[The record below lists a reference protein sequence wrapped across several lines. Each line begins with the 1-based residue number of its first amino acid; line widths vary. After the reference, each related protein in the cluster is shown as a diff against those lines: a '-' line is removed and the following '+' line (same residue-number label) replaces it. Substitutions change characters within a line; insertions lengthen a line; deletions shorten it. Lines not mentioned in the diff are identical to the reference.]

1 MDERI
6 LFIKLDPETEADI
19 ICWMNSLP
27 PRTANKTVNE
37 IVVAES
43 RGQTARIPYKFSYTN
58 EVEPLRCRLIFRS
71 KAALNF
77 SAKIPKGKY
86 KSTLVEIIRRHI
98 HKNKGLPP
106 TPLDIHRRYLSVV
119 TDRFVNMIK
128 AKKQET
134 KGVPNR
140 YYKLN
145 EFYELAFTNFSNAI
159 LECYKLV
166 DRLHGDFNLY
176 HLDCEDFINNAFVQV
191 FGEMTKPI
199 NQTVN
204 EKPVAASTEVTP
216 NYADENEH
224 KSNGGATPM
233 NKKFNNE
240 NTDIT
245 HSSGVANSINENTSA
260 DNDEADVKQ
269 PELDFRT
276 RMMKMTERPKYLN
289 QIKRGINNEQ

>member
-6 LFIKLDPETEADI
+6 LFIKLDPKTEPDV
-19 ICWMNSLP
+19 ICWINSLP

-43 RGQTARIPYKFSYTN
+43 RGLIARIPNEFSFTN
-58 EVEPLRCRLIFRS
+58 DVESLRSRLIFRS

-77 SAKIPKGKY
+77 LAKIPKGEY

-98 HKNKGLPP
+98 QKNKGLPP
-106 TPLDIHRRYLSVV
+106 ASFDMHRQYLSMV

-140 YYKLN
+140 YDKLN
-145 EFYELAFTNFSNAI
+145 EFYELAFKNFSNVI
-159 LECYKLV
+159 LECYKSV
-166 DRLHGDFNLY
+166 DRLRGNFNLY

-191 FGEMTKPI
+191 FGEMTKTI

-204 EKPVAASTEVTP
+204 EKPVVASTEVTP
-216 NYADENEH
+216 NYAHENKH

-240 NTDIT
+240 NKAVK
-245 HSSGVANSINENTSA
+245 HGSGSANLIDENLSKK
-260 DNDEADVKQ
+260 EAERRQ
-269 PELDFRT
+269 RAEDFRA
-276 RMMKMTERPKYLN
+276 RMVKMAKSTQN
-289 QIKRGINNEQ
+289 ITTQKRGANNEQ

>member
-77 SAKIPKGKY
+77 SAKIPKGEY

-98 HKNKGLPP
+98 QKNKGLPP
-106 TPLDIHRRYLSVV
+106 ASFDMHRQYLSMV

-140 YYKLN
+140 YDKLN
-145 EFYELAFTNFSNAI
+145 EFYELAFTNFSNAVF
-159 LECYKLV
+159 ECYKLA
-166 DRLHGDFNLY
+166 DRNHGNHNLY
-176 HLDCEDFINNAFVQV
+176 YLDCEDIVDKAFVQV
-191 FGEMTKPI
+191 FGEIARPI
-199 NQTVN
+199 KSVNQN
-204 EKPVAASTEVTP
+204 PC
-216 NYADENEH
+216 
-224 KSNGGATPM
+224 G
-233 NKKFNNE
+233 
-240 NTDIT
+240 
-245 HSSGVANSINENTSA
+245 SA
-260 DNDEADVKQ
+260 RRRHAQ
-269 PELDFRT
+269 FC
-276 RMMKMTERPKYLN
+276 
-289 QIKRGINNEQ
+289 